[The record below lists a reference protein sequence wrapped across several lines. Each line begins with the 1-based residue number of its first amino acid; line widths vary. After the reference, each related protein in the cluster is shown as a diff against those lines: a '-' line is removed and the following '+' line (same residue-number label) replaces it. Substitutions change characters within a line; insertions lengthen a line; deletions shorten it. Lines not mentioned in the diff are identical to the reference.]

1 MNAAL
6 TVTRMD
12 RTHGSSC
19 GRTSGAFGRTE
30 RLVRAASGRMVRIH
44 LSAAD
49 GVTWV

>member
-1 MNAAL
+1 MNAAP

-12 RTHGSSC
+12 RTHGSYC
-19 GRTSGAFGRTE
+19 GRASGAFGRKE